1 MNRRALVSAPVN
13 IGTPA
18 PLSRDDLAALT
29 RGDRQIGTVARM
41 RASHHRIAR
50 LLAYGLSNVEVAA
63 LTGFTRERV
72 GQLAASP
79 AMKELIANYEAR
91 VAEKDEAAVDAYLEL
106 KMSNMIA
113 AERHISDALDE
124 ADANGELI
132 PIRTALAISADGADR
147 LGYGKRTTN
156 VNLNADL
163 GAALERAIARS
174 GKTPTTI
181 EAKAEPPTPLPRIA
195 RRA

>member
-1 MNRRALVSAPVN
+1 MNRRALVSAPII

-29 RGDRQIGTVARM
+29 RGDRQIGVVARM

-50 LLAYGLSNVEVAA
+50 LLAHGLTNTEVAA

-79 AMKELIANYEAR
+79 AMKELIANYMDR
-91 VAEKDEAAVDAYLEL
+91 VAEKDEANADAYLDL
-106 KMSNMIA
+106 KFSNMVA
-113 AERHISDALDE
+113 AERHIADAIDE
-124 ADANGELI
+124 ADANGEIL

-147 LGYGKRTTN
+147 LGYGKRTTTT
-156 VNLNADL
+156 NLNVDL

-174 GKTPTTI
+174 GKVI
-181 EAKAEPPTPLPRIA
+181 EAKVEPTPHPKIS